1 MSITASDNCLV
12 PTCPAKSL
20 AKSSGKQVML
30 SVMEK
35 AQDGCADM
43 LVDAD
48 LQLCFRNTNARLG
61 CC

>member
-1 MSITASDNCLV
+1 
-12 PTCPAKSL
+12 
-20 AKSSGKQVML
+20 ML